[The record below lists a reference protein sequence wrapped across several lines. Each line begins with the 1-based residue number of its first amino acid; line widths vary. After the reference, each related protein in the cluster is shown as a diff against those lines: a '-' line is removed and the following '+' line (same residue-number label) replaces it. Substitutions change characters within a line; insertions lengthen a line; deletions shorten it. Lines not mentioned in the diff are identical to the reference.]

1 MRFTLEIREH
11 QESGVNGIVIVD
23 GKGDRAYFDPAN
35 GTNIAHDI
43 LEHPLAPHR
52 CGYTDELMAL
62 GGILWLRSEN
72 GYPANGTTATSV
84 DDLARDLRDLANY
97 YEDGVFVGSHSG
109 ASHLKGDRVMGIIDQ
124 AIALTP
130 ELYQSAF
137 NGSIN
142 WNTDNVRSWIV
153 KGYQLIAKR
162 FNELDSYA
170 LAYVLFKSIS
180 EECDRWLASAEEG
193 QRAELQISLIN
204 YSCELTEVYP
214 SDEY

>member
-1 MRFTLEIREH
+1 MKFTLEIREH
-11 QESGVNGIVIVD
+11 QESGLNGIVIIN
-23 GKGDRAYFDPAN
+23 GKGDRAYFDPVN

-62 GGILWLRSEN
+62 GGVIWLRSEN
-72 GYPANGTTATSV
+72 GYPASGTRATSI
-84 DDLARDLRDLANY
+84 DDLTSDLMHLANY
-97 YEDGVFVGSHSG
+97 YEDGVFVDSHSG
-109 ASHLKGDRVMGIIDQ
+109 ASHLKEDRVMEIINQ

-130 ELYQSAF
+130 ALYQSEF
-137 NGSIN
+137 DEPIN

-162 FNELDSYA
+162 FKELDSYT